1 MLSFVN
7 IWIAI
12 PDSCISDEQTK
23 RDKTAKISQFARACS
38 IFRVKRIYIYHD
50 KTQSSNRDD
59 SVLLRTILEYL
70 DTPQYLRRRIYPHTP
85 ELQYAGI
92 LPPIKSPHHKKY
104 EDIKRIRVGD
114 IRVGVTVNVR
124 GNLHVDLGL
133 STLVPYRCSSVRVG
147 QKVNV
152 KINSP
157 FPNLTITEATSDD
170 IKNYYWGYEV
180 KQVPNLHGLIT
191 QNVGAKV
198 MITSKKGSYF
208 KSIEKSLISCLKTI
222 NNLLVVF
229 GSPKSE
235 VEEILYS
242 EGEVITRP
250 GFIVN
255 MFPFQGTENVRVEE
269 AILGTLAVLNHTLS
283 YN

>member
-23 RDKTAKISQFARACS
+23 RDKTVKISQFARACS

-50 KTQSSNRDD
+50 KTQSTNRED
-59 SVLLRTILEYL
+59 SILLRTVLQYL
-70 DTPQYLRRRIYPHTP
+70 DTPQYLRRRIFPHIP
-85 ELQYAGI
+85 QLEYAGV

-104 EDIKRIRVGD
+104 EDIKHVRVGD

-133 STLVPYRCSSVRVG
+133 GTLIPYPFSSVVEG

-152 KINSP
+152 KINSR
-157 FPNLTITEATSDD
+157 FPNLTITEATADD
-170 IKNYYWGYEV
+170 IKNYYWGYDV
-180 KQVPNLHGLIT
+180 KQVPNLYGLIT
-191 QNVGAKV
+191 QNEGTKV

-208 KSIEKSLISCLKTI
+208 KSKEKSLISSLQTLD
-222 NNLLVVF
+222 NLLVVF

-235 VEEILYS
+235 VDEILYS
-242 EGEVITRP
+242 EGRVLTRYE
-250 GFIVN
+250 FIVN

-269 AILGTLAVLNHTLS
+269 AILGTLALLNHALS
-283 YN
+283 